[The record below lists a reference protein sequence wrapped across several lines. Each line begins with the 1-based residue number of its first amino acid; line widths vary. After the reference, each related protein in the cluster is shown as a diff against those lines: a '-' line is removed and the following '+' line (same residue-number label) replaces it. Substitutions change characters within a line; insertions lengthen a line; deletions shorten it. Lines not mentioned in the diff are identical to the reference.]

1 LNEPVLV
8 STVEPEDFELEAPAG
23 EIYGFDGVTAM
34 DLAGDLAAVFELEL
48 DGEIPYSGTY
58 IMRLTDASNGV
69 QDPCG
74 NVGQGASAMDL
85 VVLEPP
91 LSWDAQDVVLCPDDA
106 ASLTVNSVVIQPS
119 NTSYTYTWSYDM
131 AAAPMVSDAS
141 GMESMGD
148 GVYNVTISTD
158 PPCFSAEGAFNV
170 MTEECSLTLPNVIT
184 PGNGDALNNSFYVDG
199 LQAWPGSAIRIYNRW
214 GDLLYSSENFG
225 ATAGW
230 DPQVEEAAEGTYYY
244 ELRILQGDDEVTI
257 QSVNGEQTYIPN
269 DDPYLVITGMFS
281 LLR

>member
-1 LNEPVLV
+1 
-8 STVEPEDFELEAPAG
+8 
-23 EIYGFDGVTAM
+23 
-34 DLAGDLAAVFELEL
+34 
-48 DGEIPYSGTY
+48 
-58 IMRLTDASNGV
+58 
-69 QDPCG
+69 
-74 NVGQGASAMDL
+74 MDL

-131 AAAPMVSDAS
+131 AGAPMVSDAS

-257 QSVNGEQTYIPN
+257 RSVNGEQTYIPN